1 MTRSTVATLLCGLL
15 FSIPAVP
22 QQTPATGSQPPAQAA
37 PQQPAPSQPAPPAQ
51 AASQQPAPSQPAQPV
66 QAAPQQPAPSQ
77 PTQAAPQPVKQP
89 DQLSIHVTTTE
100 IIVPVT
106 VTDDKGRYLS
116 NLEEKDFR
124 IQDEGRTQ
132 KITFFYHDSPGVR
145 QHTVIG
151 FLVDLSSGNLSH
163 WEKFQ
168 DATKEMILGLM
179 PYDPNYTGYLIGYST
194 TAEVKVDTTY
204 DPDKLTTAVDRMKPG
219 GGSSLYNAIY
229 KACTDRKL
237 VPGEPYQPRRV
248 IIVVGDGHDSAS
260 EYTLDQVIELAQK
273 NLVTVY
279 GVSTLAF
286 GASSDDAAN
295 LERIARETGGHV
307 EYPLADPYGNKISGY
322 LSTPSDEGNYA
333 LHVGTGGYTAAIAEA
348 VNKSVMALQGEITT
362 QYILRYVPD
371 IDPATAFKDKRRIK
385 VDIPTLPA
393 GSVRVQARQ
402 FYYANSVPQP
412 AR

>member
-1 MTRSTVATLLCGLL
+1 MTRLSVAAILFCGLL
-15 FSIPAVP
+15 YTIPAAP
-22 QQTPATGSQPPAQAA
+22 QQTPTAGSQPPAA
-37 PQQPAPSQPAPPAQ
+37 PAPPAT
-51 AASQQPAPSQPAQPV
+51 AAKAGTQPQQQPTFV
-66 QAAPQQPAPSQ
+66 Q
-77 PTQAAPQPVKQP
+77 T
-89 DQLSIHVTTTE
+89 HTE

-106 VTDDKGRYLS
+106 VTDGKGRYLS

-132 KITFFYHDSPGVR
+132 KITFFYHDTPGTR

-163 WEKFQ
+163 WDKFK
-168 DATKEMILGLM
+168 DATEQMIWGLM
-179 PYDPNYTGYLIGYST
+179 PYDPNYTGYLVSYNT
-194 TAEVKVDTTY
+194 KAEIAADTTY
-204 DPDKLTTAVDRMKPG
+204 DPDKLVEKVERMKPG
-219 GGSSLYNAIY
+219 GGSALYNAIY

-248 IIVVGDGHDSAS
+248 IIVVGDGHDTAS

-286 GASSDDAAN
+286 GSSNDESDN

-307 EYPLADPYGNKISGY
+307 EYPLLDPYGNTVSGY
-322 LSTPSDEGNYA
+322 LSNPSDDGNYA
-333 LHVGTGGYTAAIAEA
+333 LHVGTGGYTAAIASA
-348 VNKSVMALQGEITT
+348 VNQAVQHLQGEITT

-371 IDPATAFKDKRRIK
+371 IDPATSFKDKRRLK
-385 VDIPTLPA
+385 VEIPSLPA
-393 GSVRVQARQ
+393 GSVKVQARQ
-402 FYYANSVPQP
+402 YYYANTVGQ
-412 AR
+412 